1 MTPRTWHTCQP
12 MDLHSLARQWFIG
25 AKRIELQKLAVE
37 LGISRATAYRW
48 AGSAEQLVGQVL
60 ASLVDDTFKQIAQ
73 RTTSTGSERVLEV
86 LELGMRYA
94 HAFQPLQQF
103 LAKDAQLG
111 LKIVASQ
118 HSPVQERTIA
128 NLQQL
133 LEEEVNA
140 GHMSLPVA
148 PDVMAY
154 ALTRIVESFLYA
166 NLITGAAPELENAS
180 SILKLM
186 LRQDGLTELT
196 ASRISESP
204 TQRIL

>member
-60 ASLVDDTFKQIAQ
+60 ASLVDDTFKQIVQ
-73 RTTSTGSERVLEV
+73 RTTSTGADRVLEV

-94 HAFQPLQQF
+94 HEFQPLRQF

-111 LKIVASQ
+111 LRIVASR
-118 HSPVQERTIA
+118 HSPVQQHTIA
-128 NLQQL
+128 NLQKL
-133 LEEEVNA
+133 LEEEVEA
-140 GHMSLPVA
+140 GHLSLPVE

-166 NLITGAAPELENAS
+166 DLITGATPELENAS

-186 LRQDGLTELT
+186 LRQDSHIEH
-196 ASRISESP
+196 AQSEEQSC
-204 TQRIL
+204 

>member
-1 MTPRTWHTCQP
+1 MPRTWHTCQP

-60 ASLVDDTFKQIAQ
+60 ASLVDDSFQHIMQ
-73 RTTSTGSERVLEV
+73 RTTSTGADRVLEV

-94 HAFQPLQQF
+94 HEFQPLQQF

-111 LKIVASQ
+111 LRIVASK
-118 HSPVQERTIA
+118 HSPVQEHTIA
-128 NLQQL
+128 NLQKL
-133 LEEEVNA
+133 LEEEIEA
-140 GHMSLPVA
+140 GHLSLPVEA
-148 PDVMAY
+148 DVMAY

-166 NLITGAAPELENAS
+166 DLITGAQPEIENAS
-180 SILKLM
+180 NILKLM
-186 LRQDGLTELT
+186 LRQD
-196 ASRISESP
+196 SP
-204 TQRIL
+204 TEHTQAEA

>member
-1 MTPRTWHTCQP
+1 

-25 AKRIELQKLAVE
+25 AKRIELQKLALE

-48 AGSAEQLVGQVL
+48 AGSAEQLVGHVL

-73 RTTSTGSERVLEV
+73 RTNSRGSEKVLEV
-86 LELGMRYA
+86 LEQGMRYA
-94 HAFQPLQQF
+94 HDFKPLQKF

-111 LKIVASQ
+111 LKIVASK

-133 LEEEVNA
+133 LDEEVSA
-140 GHMSLPVA
+140 GHMTLPVESR
-148 PDVMAY
+148 VMAY

-166 NLITGAAPELENAS
+166 DLITGTKPELENAS
-180 SILKLM
+180 HILRLM
-186 LRQDGLTELT
+186 LRQG
-196 ASRISESP
+196 A
-204 TQRIL
+204 